1 MAFTPGVDA
10 AILEDLTARLQ
21 RTRLHDGAAKRLG
34 TGNDRLRALVEHWL
48 REFDWA
54 AVEQAMSDLG
64 SATTT
69 TEDGRRLHYLHL
81 PGQDADGERLPVL
94 LLHGW
99 PDTALQFAHLMPLLA
114 AAGHPVVAP
123 TAAGFGFSDEPSGE
137 LSPGLVADDVRQLMA
152 ELGYGRYLVHGTDWG
167 ATVGAALAENH
178 PGSVAA
184 LHLLQPP
191 FDRAFQ
197 VDRESAS
204 NAEKAYLAHMDDW
217 SEKAAY
223 VTAHNLQADTLAA
236 GFSDS
241 PVGLLAWL
249 TDKYDAWSG
258 DGIADADIIANT
270 AVMWLTST
278 FRSSV
283 RLYSEPADAWDDSA
297 WADPAGDMAAT
308 DDEEGLMPG
317 RQTAKQAPGQ
327 RTAGRAAT
335 TGVRTTRP
343 PGDQPASRRRPPSR
357 SSPTTSAPRHGNSPS
372 ASSPSDASRS
382 CPAEVTGPPSRS
394 RSSSPTIC
402 SPSPARS
409 NEASPLTA
417 EGGAGFAGVAR
428 LMLVHGYGDGE
439 RAARGTCRVGYR
451 VSGSGVSQRVRAEPA
466 MWGAGVD
473 LHAAA
478 SGVRDPVAG
487 GHGEDRYQVPGWGAR
502 VRPGES
508 GAGGHLRQA

>member
-81 PGQDADGERLPVL
+81 PGQDADGERLLVL

-308 DDEEGLMPG
+308 DDEEG
-317 RQTAKQAPGQ
+317 
-327 RTAGRAAT
+327 
-335 TGVRTTRP
+335 
-343 PGDQPASRRRPPSR
+343 
-357 SSPTTSAPRHGNSPS
+357 
-372 ASSPSDASRS
+372 SDAW
-382 CPAEVTGPPSRS
+382 
-394 RSSSPTIC
+394 
-402 SPSPARS
+402 
-409 NEASPLTA
+409 ASD
-417 EGGAGFAGVAR
+417 GQAGSWATDSA
-428 LMLVHGYGDGE
+428 
-439 RAARGTCRVGYR
+439 
-451 VSGSGVSQRVRAEPA
+451 
-466 MWGAGVD
+466 
-473 LHAAA
+473 
-478 SGVRDPVAG
+478 AG
-487 GHGEDRYQVPGWGAR
+487 GHDWGEDDASTWGSAR
-502 VRPGES
+502 IEAPTAFAIFPDDIGTPPREFAERFFAVRRFTVMPR
-508 GAGGHLRQA
+508 GGHWAALEEPQLVADDLLAFAGEI